1 MTPFPKFQARNG
13 SGGFALP
20 TAIFL
25 MVILAAVAAFL
36 IGIRLLQDS
45 SVSLDVLGARAYQAA
60 KAGIQ
65 WGTYNS
71 LINNTCGGSTALT
84 FGGTLSS
91 FGTTVT
97 CSNGGTTHTEGTT
110 TINIDTIISTACN
123 QPPCPNAAPTGNYV
137 ERQLTT
143 VVNR

>member
-1 MTPFPKFQARNG
+1 MTPFPKFQVRNG
-13 SGGFALP
+13 ISGFALP

-25 MVILAAVAAFL
+25 MVILAAIAAFL

-45 SVSLDVLGARAYQAA
+45 STTLDVLGARAYQAA

-71 LINNTCGGSTALT
+71 LINNTCGGTALT

-91 FGTTVT
+91 FGATVT
-97 CSNGGTTHTEGTT
+97 CSTTTHTEGTT
-110 TINIDTIISTACN
+110 TVNIDTITSTACN